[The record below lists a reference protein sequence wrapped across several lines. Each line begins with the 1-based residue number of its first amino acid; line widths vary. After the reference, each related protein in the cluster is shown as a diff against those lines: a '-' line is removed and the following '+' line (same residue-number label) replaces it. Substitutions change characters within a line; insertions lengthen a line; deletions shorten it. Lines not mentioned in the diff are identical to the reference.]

1 VRGGENILAAGRNV
15 SAEHRVQGSV
25 RVMPVCFV
33 MGQAAGVMAALTGA
47 GQDIRTVETGLLRE
61 TLKKDGAYFL

>member
-1 VRGGENILAAGRNV
+1 
-15 SAEHRVQGSV
+15 
-25 RVMPVCFV
+25 
-33 MGQAAGVMAALTGA
+33 MATLTGA